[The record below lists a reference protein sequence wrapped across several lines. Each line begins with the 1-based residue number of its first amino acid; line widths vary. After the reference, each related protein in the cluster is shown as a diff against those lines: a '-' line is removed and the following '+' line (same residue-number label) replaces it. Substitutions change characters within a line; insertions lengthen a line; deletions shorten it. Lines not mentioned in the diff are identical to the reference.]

1 MHYIW
6 TDKQTEIT
14 TLYIQLYLNILFCS
28 FHSFLLRFKNSKN
41 IYLDLKFRDGD
52 EPNLCTVKKYMLV
65 PHLWKIYFGLG

>member
-28 FHSFLLRFKNSKN
+28 IHSFLLRFKNSKN

-52 EPNLCTVKKYMLV
+52 GPNKKINKQKDYS
-65 PHLWKIYFGLG
+65 K